1 MDEQGVRERGS
12 SGEEESSVVG
22 GRREGL
28 GVQFIGKKGEVEGR
42 NGGRDF
48 MAINGVGS
56 WMRVMGRNGRIESPL
71 TKKRTAVSLGLR
83 VHMARSVRGSKH
95 RALGMVASSWALGVA
110 ASSWARSGLRRR
122 GSGRGARLGWCWAWG
137 AWVRPAAG
145 LLGVLALRRDRGKGR
160 REK

>member
-1 MDEQGVRERGS
+1 
-12 SGEEESSVVG
+12 VG

-48 MAINGVGS
+48 MAINGVSS

-83 VHMARSVRGSKH
+83 VRMARSVRGNKH
-95 RALGMVASSWALGVA
+95 HALGMVASAGT
-110 ASSWARSGLRRR
+110 RR
-122 GSGRGARLGWCWAWG
+122 G
-137 AWVRPAAG
+137 VTEPP
-145 LLGVLALRRDRGKGR
+145 K
-160 REK
+160 